1 MNSDVMG
8 VTKERNIRLNELKKQ
23 REQQISEITHK
34 ATAQESQIKSALEAQ
49 TSHYQG
55 QLDNVNS
62 SIGQIETALGSGGLP
77 SGETKKL
84 KKQLEKL
91 RVHRS
96 FLQAE
101 IFRLK
106 VRMQSRINQLWFH
119 VRTQKEFINQNMDN
133 QRNFLLKKYA
143 DLLTR
148 LTNNSMIERANAR
161 SQQRGSRPGTG
172 KQPGGTMMPRRPK
185 FSADN
190 RGEMQSAAG

>member
-8 VTKERNIRLNELKKQ
+8 VTKERNTRLKELKEQ
-23 REQQISEITHK
+23 REQQISQITNE

-49 TSHYQG
+49 SSHYQG
-55 QLDNVNS
+55 QLDNVS
-62 SIGQIETALGSGGLP
+62 ASIGQIETALGSGGLP
-77 SGETKKL
+77 SGEVKKL

-91 RVHRS
+91 RAHRS

-133 QRNFLLKKYA
+133 QRSFLLKKYA

-161 SQQRGSRPGTG
+161 SQQRGPRPGAG
-172 KQPGGTMMPRRPK
+172 KKPGGSMMPGRPK

-190 RGEMQSAAG
+190 RGEMQSTAG